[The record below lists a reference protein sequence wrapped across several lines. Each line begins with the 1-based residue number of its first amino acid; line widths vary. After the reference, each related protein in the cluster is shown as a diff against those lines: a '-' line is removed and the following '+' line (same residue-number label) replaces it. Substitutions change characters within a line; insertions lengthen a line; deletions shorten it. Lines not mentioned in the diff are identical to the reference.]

1 MPYPKTCLRCKDKPP
16 LFGKWEAKKDNPRYC
31 PLCKSPF
38 WNVPVRDQLKSEGAK
53 KPRVEKQEEKE
64 VTNEVTL

>member
-1 MPYPKTCLRCKDKPP
+1 MPFPKNCLRCHQS
-16 LFGKWEAKKDNPRYC
+16 WEAKKDNPRYC

-38 WNVPVRDQLKSEGAK
+38 WNIPVRDQLKSDGAK